1 MIKAI
6 RRTVAALTVTVLAFQ
21 AVASF
26 LSWVEH
32 QDESVAE
39 YIPGTCNIGKGEVRR
54 RQLVALLG
62 LFFSVTTLL
71 AFNTVD
77 APTEIR
83 LGIFFPLM
91 VASVGFV
98 QSRSKFCLAYGFA
111 GTFNV
116 GKMGDIKRVA
126 SKEDRAA
133 DRKTALVIL
142 GKSFLLAALATAVVL
157 VLPF

>member
-1 MIKAI
+1 MKMNLKMPEA
-6 RRTVAALTVTVLAFQ
+6 Q
-21 AVASF
+21 
-26 LSWVEH
+26 
-32 QDESVAE
+32 
-39 YIPGTCNIGKGEVRR
+39 YIPGSRNIGKGEIRR
-54 RQLVALLG
+54 RQIVALVG
-62 LFFSVTTLL
+62 LFFSISTLIT
-71 AFNTVD
+71 FNTID
-77 APTEIR
+77 APPAVRI
-83 LGIFFPLM
+83 GIFFPFM

>member
-1 MIKAI
+1 MKMPDI
-6 RRTVAALTVTVLAFQ
+6 
-21 AVASF
+21 
-26 LSWVEH
+26 
-32 QDESVAE
+32 E

-54 RQLVALLG
+54 RQLVALVG
-62 LFFSVTTLL
+62 LFFSILTLIV
-71 AFNTVD
+71 FTTVD
-77 APTEIR
+77 TPTEIR

-91 VASVGFV
+91 VTSVGFV

>member
-1 MIKAI
+1 MPDI
-6 RRTVAALTVTVLAFQ
+6 Q
-21 AVASF
+21 
-26 LSWVEH
+26 
-32 QDESVAE
+32 
-39 YIPGTCNIGKGEVRR
+39 YIPGSCNIGKSEVRKR
-54 RQLVALLG
+54 RIVGLVG
-62 LFFSVTTLL
+62 LFVSISYLLTFSRL
-71 AFNTVD
+71 D
-77 APTEIR
+77 ASPEFR

>member
-1 MIKAI
+1 MNLKMPE
-6 RRTVAALTVTVLAFQ
+6 VQ
-21 AVASF
+21 
-26 LSWVEH
+26 
-32 QDESVAE
+32 
-39 YIPGTCNIGKGEVRR
+39 YIPGSCNIGKGEVRR
-54 RQLVALLG
+54 RQIVALVG
-62 LFFSVTTLL
+62 LFFSISTLL
-71 AFNTVD
+71 TFNTVD
-77 APTEIR
+77 TPTEIR

>member
-1 MIKAI
+1 MSLKMPDI
-6 RRTVAALTVTVLAFQ
+6 
-21 AVASF
+21 
-26 LSWVEH
+26 
-32 QDESVAE
+32 E
-39 YIPGTCNIGKGEVRR
+39 YIPGTCNIGKGEVRK
-54 RQLVALLG
+54 RQLVALVG

-71 AFNTVD
+71 AFSTVET
-77 APTEIR
+77 PTAAR

-133 DRKTALVIL
+133 DRKTALIIL

>member
-1 MIKAI
+1 MKMNLKMPE
-6 RRTVAALTVTVLAFQ
+6 VQ
-21 AVASF
+21 
-26 LSWVEH
+26 
-32 QDESVAE
+32 
-39 YIPGTCNIGKGEVRR
+39 YIPGSCNIGKGEVRK
-54 RQLVALLG
+54 RQMVALVG
-62 LFFSVTTLL
+62 LFFTVVTLL
-71 AFNTVD
+71 TFSTVD
-77 APTEIR
+77 TPTEIR

-91 VASVGFV
+91 VASVGLV

-133 DRKTALVIL
+133 DRKTALKIL
-142 GKSFLLAALATAVVL
+142 GKSFLLAAIATAVVL

>member
-1 MIKAI
+1 MNLKMPDYA
-6 RRTVAALTVTVLAFQ
+6 
-21 AVASF
+21 
-26 LSWVEH
+26 
-32 QDESVAE
+32 
-39 YIPGTCNIGKGEVRR
+39 YIPGTCNIGKGEIRR
-54 RQLVALLG
+54 RQLVALVG
-62 LFFSVTTLL
+62 VFFSISTLL
-71 AFNTVD
+71 TFNTVD
-77 APTEIR
+77 APNAIR

-126 SKEDRAA
+126 SKEDRQA
-133 DRKTALVIL
+133 DRVTALKIL
-142 GKSFLLAALATAVVL
+142 GKSFLLASIATAVVL

>member
-1 MIKAI
+1 MPDI
-6 RRTVAALTVTVLAFQ
+6 Q
-21 AVASF
+21 
-26 LSWVEH
+26 
-32 QDESVAE
+32 
-39 YIPGTCNIGKGEVRR
+39 YIPGSCNIGKSEVRKR
-54 RQLVALLG
+54 RIVGLVG
-62 LFFSVTTLL
+62 LFVSISYLLTFSRL
-71 AFNTVD
+71 D
-77 APTEIR
+77 ASPEFR

-157 VLPF
+157 VIPF

>member
-1 MIKAI
+1 MNLKMPE
-6 RRTVAALTVTVLAFQ
+6 VQ
-21 AVASF
+21 
-26 LSWVEH
+26 
-32 QDESVAE
+32 
-39 YIPGTCNIGKGEVRR
+39 YIPGSCNIGKGEVRR
-54 RQLVALLG
+54 RQLVALVG
-62 LFFSVTTLL
+62 LFFSISTLL

-77 APTEIR
+77 APTEVR

-98 QSRSKFCLAYGFA
+98 QSRSKFCLSYGFA

>member
-1 MIKAI
+1 MSLKMPDI
-6 RRTVAALTVTVLAFQ
+6 Q
-21 AVASF
+21 
-26 LSWVEH
+26 
-32 QDESVAE
+32 
-39 YIPGTCNIGKGEVRR
+39 YIPGSCNIGKSEVRKR
-54 RQLVALLG
+54 RIVGLVG
-62 LFFSVTTLL
+62 LFVSISYLLTFSRL
-71 AFNTVD
+71 D
-77 APTEIR
+77 ASPEFR

-142 GKSFLLAALATAVVL
+142 GKSFLVAALATAVVL

>member
-1 MIKAI
+1 MSLKMPDI
-6 RRTVAALTVTVLAFQ
+6 
-21 AVASF
+21 
-26 LSWVEH
+26 
-32 QDESVAE
+32 E
-39 YIPGTCNIGKGEVRR
+39 YIPGTCNIGKGEVRK
-54 RQLVALLG
+54 RQLVALVG
-62 LFFSVTTLL
+62 LFFAVTTLL
-71 AFNTVD
+71 AFSTVET
-77 APTEIR
+77 PTAAR

-116 GKMGDIKRVA
+116 GKMGDIKRVS

-157 VLPF
+157 VIPF

>member
-1 MIKAI
+1 MKMSLKMPE
-6 RRTVAALTVTVLAFQ
+6 V
-21 AVASF
+21 
-26 LSWVEH
+26 
-32 QDESVAE
+32 E
-39 YIPGTCNIGKGEVRR
+39 YIPGSCNIGKGEVRR
-54 RQLVALLG
+54 RQLVALVG
-62 LFFSVTTLL
+62 LFASISFLL
-71 AFNTVD
+71 TFARLD
-77 APTEIR
+77 ASREFR

>member
-1 MIKAI
+1 MSLKMPDI
-6 RRTVAALTVTVLAFQ
+6 
-21 AVASF
+21 
-26 LSWVEH
+26 
-32 QDESVAE
+32 E
-39 YIPGTCNIGKGEVRR
+39 YIPGTCNIGKGEVRK
-54 RQLVALLG
+54 RQLVALVG

-71 AFNTVD
+71 AFSTVET
-77 APTEIR
+77 PTAAR

-91 VASVGFV
+91 VASVGFI

-116 GKMGDIKRVA
+116 GKMGDIKRVS

>member
-1 MIKAI
+1 MSLKMPDI
-6 RRTVAALTVTVLAFQ
+6 
-21 AVASF
+21 
-26 LSWVEH
+26 
-32 QDESVAE
+32 E
-39 YIPGTCNIGKGEVRR
+39 YIPGTCNIGKGEVRK
-54 RQLVALLG
+54 RQLVALVG

-71 AFNTVD
+71 AFSTVET
-77 APTEIR
+77 PTAAR

-126 SKEDRAA
+126 SKGDRAA

>member
-1 MIKAI
+1 MKMSLKMPE
-6 RRTVAALTVTVLAFQ
+6 VQ
-21 AVASF
+21 
-26 LSWVEH
+26 
-32 QDESVAE
+32 
-39 YIPGTCNIGKGEVRR
+39 YIPGSCNIGKSEVRR
-54 RQLVALLG
+54 RQLVALVG
-62 LFFSVTTLL
+62 LFFSISTLV
-71 AFNTVD
+71 AFTTVD
-77 APTEIR
+77 TPTEMR

-142 GKSFLLAALATAVVL
+142 GKSFLLAAIATAVVL
-157 VLPF
+157 VLPL